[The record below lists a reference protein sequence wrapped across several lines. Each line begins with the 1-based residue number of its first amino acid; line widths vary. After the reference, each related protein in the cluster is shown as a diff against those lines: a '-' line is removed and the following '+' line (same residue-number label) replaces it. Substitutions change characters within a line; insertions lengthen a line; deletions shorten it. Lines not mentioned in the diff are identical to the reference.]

1 MILNIKFVLKIG
13 HLQSHYICIYID
25 VYLAAIQ
32 LASYHQHAVSSSKEI
47 IYQLVE

>member
-13 HLQSHYICIYID
+13 HLQSHYIYID

-47 IYQLVE
+47 IQQLVE